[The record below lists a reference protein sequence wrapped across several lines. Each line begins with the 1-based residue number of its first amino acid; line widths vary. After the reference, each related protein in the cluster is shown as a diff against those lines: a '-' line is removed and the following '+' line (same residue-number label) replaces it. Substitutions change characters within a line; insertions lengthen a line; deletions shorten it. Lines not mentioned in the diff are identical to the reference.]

1 MKHVVTVIIGLVI
14 LFASYP
20 VEAQDRWSL
29 EIRSGAAFAT
39 QDLGDADLGVGFG
52 FEGTVAY
59 RFMPHLAAYAGW
71 DWCHFSADQ
80 SFAGADV
87 DVEETGYAFGLQF
100 VHPLGAS
107 SLAYFIRAGGI
118 LNHIEI
124 ENDGRDI
131 VADSKQGLGWEVGAG
146 VVLSLGDCWRL
157 APGVRYRS
165 LSRDIEIGV
174 ASTPVDLTYLAV
186 EVGLSRSF

>member
-1 MKHVVTVIIGLVI
+1 MIILPESTRMSPSNEPRGKQKEI
-14 LFASYP
+14 QANKRIYSDIPAS
-20 VEAQDRWSL
+20 S
-29 EIRSGAAFAT
+29 
-39 QDLGDADLGVGFG
+39 QDLGDADLGIGVG

-59 RFMPHLAAYAGW
+59 RFMPHLAAYGGW
-71 DWCHFSADQ
+71 DWYHFSADQ

-87 DVEETGYAFGLQF
+87 DVEEAGYAFGLQF
-100 VHPLGAS
+100 VHPLGES

-118 LNHIEI
+118 LSHIEM
-124 ENDGRDI
+124 ENDEGDI

-146 VVLSLGDCWRL
+146 MVFSLGDRWHL

-165 LSRDIEIGV
+165 LSRDIEIGA

>member
-14 LFASYP
+14 LFASRS

-29 EIRSGAAFAT
+29 DIRSGAAFAT
-39 QDLGDADLGVGFG
+39 QDLGDADLGIGLG

-59 RFMPHLAAYAGW
+59 RFMPHMAVYGGW
-71 DWCHFSADQ
+71 DWHHFSADQ

-87 DVEETGYAFGLQF
+87 DVEDTGYALGLQF
-100 VHPLGAS
+100 IHPIGES
-107 SLAYFIRAGGI
+107 SLDYFIRAGGI

-124 ENDGRDI
+124 ENDEGDI
-131 VADSKQGLGWEVGAG
+131 VADSKQGLGWEVGVG
-146 VVLSLGDCWRL
+146 VVLSLSDHWRL